1 VFCAAWFLI
10 PNDNAKRLRYFCSMR
25 LSGRKA
31 SSHAPRWTPR
41 QRGVLLSLI
50 GINLAVFVTQQIL
63 QAYQPAAVIEYLGLS
78 YRGIDQ
84 AYAWQF
90 FSAMFLHAGVF
101 SFVGGMIVLYFI
113 GRDVESIFGQKHFL
127 YLYLAGLVGGE
138 LGHLFL
144 MPSRTVL
151 LAAPGGVAAV
161 VVAFAT
167 VLPELE
173 LTQSLFFIPSAKL
186 KAKYLGFA
194 LFAVGLVL
202 VVLDRQGVV
211 SHSAFLGGSA
221 AGWLYAHLLGFGR
234 PSFVQRMLRRRRIVG
249 ERRRQMSLD
258 EFIAEEIDPVLEKIS
273 RSGFGSLTRRERR
286 ALAEAREKMTEPPQ

>member
-1 VFCAAWFLI
+1 
-10 PNDNAKRLRYFCSMR
+10 MR

-41 QRGVLLSLI
+41 QRVVLLSLI
-50 GINLAVFVTQQIL
+50 AVNFAVFVAQQFL
-63 QAYQPAAVIEYLGLS
+63 LAYQPAAVTEYLGLS
-78 YRGIDQ
+78 YRGIDR

-101 SFVGGMIVLYFI
+101 SFAGSMIVLYFI
-113 GRDVESIFGQKHFL
+113 GRDVESIVGQKHFL
-127 YLYLAGLVGGE
+127 YLYLAGLLGGE
-138 LGHLFL
+138 VGHLFL
-144 MPSRTVL
+144 MPATTTL

-167 VLPELE
+167 ILPELE
-173 LTQSLFFIPSAKL
+173 LTQSLFFIPAAKL
-186 KAKYLGFA
+186 KAKYFGSA
-194 LFAVGLVL
+194 LFAIGLVL
-202 VVLDRQGVV
+202 VVFDREGVV
-211 SHSAFLGGSA
+211 SHSAFLGGGA
-221 AGWLYAHLLGFGR
+221 VGWLYAHLLGFGR
-234 PSFVQRMLRRRRIVG
+234 PSLVQRVVRRRRIEG

-286 ALAEAREKMTEPPQ
+286 ALAEARDKMTEPPQ

>member
-1 VFCAAWFLI
+1 
-10 PNDNAKRLRYFCSMR
+10 MR

-31 SSHAPRWTPR
+31 SSHAPSWTPR

-50 GINLAVFVTQQIL
+50 GINLAVFVTQQVL
-63 QAYQPAAVIEYLGLS
+63 LAHHPAAVIEYLGLS

-101 SFVGGMIVLYFI
+101 SFAGGMIVLYFI

-194 LFAVGLVL
+194 LFAIGLVL

-211 SHSAFLGGSA
+211 SHSAFLGGGA

-234 PSFVQRMLRRRRIVG
+234 PSFVQRVLRRRRIVG

-273 RSGFGSLTRRERR
+273 RSGLGSLTRRERR

>member
-1 VFCAAWFLI
+1 
-10 PNDNAKRLRYFCSMR
+10 MR

-41 QRGVLLSLI
+41 QRVVLLSLI
-50 GINLAVFVTQQIL
+50 GVNFAVFVAQQIL
-63 QAYQPAAVIEYLGLS
+63 LAYQPAAVTEYLGLS
-78 YRGIDQ
+78 YRGIDR

-101 SFVGGMIVLYFI
+101 SFAGSMIVLYFI
-113 GRDVESIFGQKHFL
+113 GRDVESIVGQKHFL

-138 LGHLFL
+138 VGHLFL
-144 MPSRTVL
+144 MPATTAL

-167 VLPELE
+167 ILPELE
-173 LTQSLFFIPSAKL
+173 LTQSLFFIPAAKL
-186 KAKYLGFA
+186 KAKYLGSA
-194 LFAVGLVL
+194 LFTIGLLL
-202 VVLDRQGVV
+202 VVFDRQGVV
-211 SHSAFLGGSA
+211 SHSAFLGGGA
-221 AGWLYAHLLGFGR
+221 VGWLYANLLGFGR
-234 PSFVQRMLRRRRIVG
+234 PSFVQRVVRRRRIEG

>member
-1 VFCAAWFLI
+1 
-10 PNDNAKRLRYFCSMR
+10 MR

-41 QRGVLLSLI
+41 QRVVLLSLI
-50 GINLAVFVTQQIL
+50 GVNFAVFIAQQIV
-63 QAYQPAAVIEYLGLS
+63 QSYQPSAVAEYLGLS

-84 AYAWQF
+84 AYGWQF

-101 SFVGGMIVLYFI
+101 GFAGSMFILYFI

-127 YLYLAGLVGGE
+127 YLYFAGAIGGE

-144 MPSRTVL
+144 MPSTTVL
-151 LAAPGGVAAV
+151 VAASGGVAAV

-167 VLPELE
+167 ILPELE
-173 LTQSLFFIPSAKL
+173 LTQSLFFVLPL
-186 KAKYLGFA
+186 RVKAKYLGIA
-194 LFAVGLVL
+194 LFTIGLVL
-202 VVLDRQGVV
+202 IVLSRQGVV
-211 SHSAFLGGSA
+211 SHSAYLGGGA

-234 PSFVQRMLRRRRIVG
+234 PSFLQRAVRRRRVEG

-273 RSGFGSLTRRERR
+273 RSGLESLTRRERR
-286 ALAEAREKMTEPPQ
+286 ALAEAREKMTKPPQ

>member
-1 VFCAAWFLI
+1 
-10 PNDNAKRLRYFCSMR
+10 MR

-31 SSHAPRWTPR
+31 SSHAPHWTPR
-41 QRGVLLSLI
+41 QRVVLFSLI
-50 GINLAVFVTQQIL
+50 GLNFSVFLAQQVIQAQQPDVVPEVF
-63 QAYQPAAVIEYLGLS
+63 GLS

-90 FSAMFLHAGVF
+90 FSAMFLHASVLGF
-101 SFVGGMIVLYFI
+101 AGNMFVLYFI
-113 GRDVESIFGQKHFL
+113 GRDVESILGQKHFL
-127 YLYLAGLVGGE
+127 YLYLAGLIGGE

-144 MPSRTVL
+144 MPSTTVL
-151 LAAPGGVAAV
+151 LAASGGVAAV

-167 VLPELE
+167 ILPELE
-173 LTQSLFFIPSAKL
+173 LTQSLFFILPVKL
-186 KAKYLGFA
+186 KAKYLGTA
-194 LFAVGLVL
+194 LFFAGLLL
-202 VVLDRQGVV
+202 VVFDRQGVV
-211 SHSAFLGGSA
+211 SHSAYLGGCA

-234 PSFVQRMLRRRRIVG
+234 PSVLQRALRRRRIEG

-286 ALAEAREKMTEPPQ
+286 VLGQARARMTEPPQ

>member
-1 VFCAAWFLI
+1 
-10 PNDNAKRLRYFCSMR
+10 MR

-31 SSHAPRWTPR
+31 SSHAPSWTPR

-101 SFVGGMIVLYFI
+101 SFAGGMIVLYFI

-127 YLYLAGLVGGE
+127 CLYLAGLVGGE

-173 LTQSLFFIPSAKL
+173 LTQSIFFIPSAKL

-211 SHSAFLGGSA
+211 SHSAFLGGGA

-234 PSFVQRMLRRRRIVG
+234 PSFVQRVLRRRRIVG

-286 ALAEAREKMTEPPQ
+286 VLAEAREKMTEPPQ